1 MFRLYGW
8 SSGGKKK
15 KRAREIICLSGAEVN
30 VARWTKWSLHA
41 LFRQIRGNHFN
52 FDIKKHI

>member
-8 SSGGKKK
+8 SSGGKK

-41 LFRQIRGNHFN
+41 LAVDLVAQVQHSSRSS
-52 FDIKKHI
+52 